1 MTQKTDN
8 RESNDR
14 PENYGRF
21 FAALGAMGIM
31 GDRDEVKRQIVWQ
44 YTGGRT
50 ESLREMT
57 LAEYDRCC
65 AGMERDNGYREMLRK
80 ERSATLR
87 LMQRVGIDTSD
98 WKRVN
103 AFCLDRRIAGKEFAR
118 LSAMEL
124 AQLRRKI
131 RAIDSRGGFTIAA
144 ERKERRE
151 RRERREAE
159 SGRGKTGQ
167 QILLI
172 DIGSQCPGLN

>member
-1 MTQKTDN
+1 MTQKTNNIESNDR

-14 PENYGRF
+14 PDNYGRF

-57 LAEYDRCC
+57 REEYDRCC
-65 AGMERDNGYREMLRK
+65 AGLERDNGIREMLRK

-103 AFCLDRRIAGKEFAR
+103 SFCLDRRIAGKEFAK
-118 LSAMEL
+118 LSIMEL

-131 RAIDSRGGFTIAA
+131 RAIDSRGGFAIKA
-144 ERKERRE
+144 ER
-151 RRERREAE
+151 E
-159 SGRGKTGQ
+159 SARQQEQPKQQVIIMQCPTGQ
-167 QILLI
+167 AEY
-172 DIGSQCPGLN
+172 